1 MELGLR
7 LAQKQTLKL
16 VMTPRLQQALKLLQ
30 MPSLELSQ
38 HIEQEL
44 LTNPLLEVEEDDPQ
58 APNQE
63 TEERPDSDEK
73 PEPTSDS
80 EGDAPEDSGPEPEAG
95 SKDTDAD
102 GSSDET
108 PETPEETPDSK
119 EDDFDWSD
127 FIDEGFEY
135 GEGVRNE
142 REETEFFERT
152 PVVQAT
158 LADSLTGQLHL
169 LELDDETARIA
180 EYLLGC
186 LDDHGFLVVPLEEVA
201 DQLGVT
207 VEAAEAALRRIQEL
221 EPSEIGARNLP
232 ESLVIQ
238 LRQLGREDSLA
249 ARIVGEHF
257 EAFKQKQYQEIARA
271 LKVTPADIQEAG
283 REISHLNPRPG
294 AQLALED
301 SPYVVPDL
309 VVEKVDGQYVVALS
323 EGSVPRLRVSRQYRQ
338 ILERGPAP
346 AAAPASGEETPGNAQ
361 SEPSTNGSAAPSSGD
376 RAREKRNEEVRFVQD
391 KLKSANWLI
400 QTIEQRRRTM
410 IKVMEAIVEAQ
421 SDFFEQ
427 GPEALKPLTLQD
439 VAEKIG
445 MHEST
450 VSRVTT
456 NKYVQTPRGVLPLK
470 YFFSSGLDTESGGE
484 VSSKM
489 AMERIRLLIE
499 KENRK
504 KPLSDQKIA
513 ELLRKEGLI
522 VARRTVAKYR
532 EKLGI
537 LSARYR
543 KEF

>member
-44 LTNPLLEVEEDDPQ
+44 LTNPLLELEEDV
-58 APNQE
+58 
-63 TEERPDSDEK
+63 
-73 PEPTSDS
+73 PEPTTSDTEPVAEEATPTDERELKS
-80 EGDAPEDSGPEPEAG
+80 EEDIN
-95 SKDTDAD
+95 
-102 GSSDET
+102 
-108 PETPEETPDSK
+108 
-119 EDDFDWSD
+119 WSD
-127 FIDEGFEY
+127 YFDDGFEY
-135 GEGVRNE
+135 ADGARAE
-142 REETEFFERT
+142 REDTEFFERT
-152 PVVQAT
+152 PVGRTT
-158 LADSLTGQLHL
+158 LIDSLTEQLHL
-169 LELDDETARIA
+169 LDLDEESLRIA

-186 LDDHGFLVVPLEEVA
+186 LDDSGFVVIPLDEVA
-201 DQLGVT
+201 EELGVA
-207 VEAAEAALRRIQEL
+207 VEATEAALRRIQEL
-221 EPSEIGARNLP
+221 DPPGVGARDLP
-232 ESLVIQ
+232 ESLMIQ
-238 LRQLGREDSLA
+238 LRLHGEGDSLA
-249 ARIVGEHF
+249 GRIVEGHF
-257 EAFKQKQYQEIARA
+257 EAFKQRQYQEIARS
-271 LKVTPADIQEAG
+271 LKVTPADVQDAA
-283 REISHLNPRPG
+283 REIATLNPRPG

-301 SPYVVPDL
+301 ARYVVPDL
-309 VVEKVDGQYVVALS
+309 VIENVDGQYVVSLS
-323 EGSVPRLRVSRQYRQ
+323 DGSVPRLRVSRQYQ
-338 ILERGPAP
+338 KILERG
-346 AAAPASGEETPGNAQ
+346 
-361 SEPSTNGSAAPSSGD
+361 APSSSANSEGSAPSVSETTPSANGSSASAVSEVESPESKD
-376 RAREKRNEEVRFVQD
+376 EPRAAVSGEAVEESTVAPSASPREQEFRFVQE

-421 SDFFEQ
+421 YDFFDK
-427 GPEALKPLTLQD
+427 GPQALRPLTLQD

-470 YFFSSGLDTESGGE
+470 YFFSSGLDTESGST

-489 AMERIRLLIE
+489 AMDRIKQLIE

-504 KPLSDQKIA
+504 KPLSDQRIA

-532 EKLGI
+532 ERLGI